1 MLKITDLSKSYGENS
16 AVSALSLEIKKG
28 QVLGLLGP
36 NGAGKTTTM
45 RMLTTFLAPTSGT
58 AEIAGFDICKEPEKV
73 RSVIGYLPEQPPLY
87 LELKVKEYLNFV
99 GKIRGLSGKKL
110 KSSISEMTD
119 RCGLNS
125 VYEKLCG
132 ELSKGYKQRVGIA
145 QALIHNPQVIILD
158 EPTSGLDPEQIIQIR
173 ALIEQL
179 QADHTVILSTHILSE
194 VMEICSQ
201 VAIISKGKLVVFGTL
216 AELTQEK
223 SLEKRFLESVSGV

>member
-1 MLKITDLSKSYGENS
+1 MLKIINLSKCYGENS
-16 AVSALSLEIKKG
+16 AVDSLNLEVKKG

-45 RMLTTFLAPTSGT
+45 RMLTTFLAPSSGT
-58 AEIAGFDICKEPEKV
+58 AEIAGFDICEKPEQV

-110 KSSISEMTD
+110 KDSISKMTE
-119 RCGLNS
+119 RCGLSN
-125 VYEKLCG
+125 VYNKLCS
-132 ELSKGYKQRVGIA
+132 ELSKGYKQRVGLA
-145 QALIHNPQVIILD
+145 QALIHNPEVIILD

-173 ALIEQL
+173 ALIGQL

-194 VMEICSQ
+194 VMEICSD
-201 VAIISKGKLVVFGTL
+201 VAIISKGKLVVSGAL
-216 AELTQEK
+216 SDLTQEK